1 MLRKIANKVT
11 LWVLKRIN
19 RQIVKSYHTMS
30 TEGLITG
37 GQKMC
42 EYGFRLLRLAG
53 VSSESEIRQVGYD
66 TITIGLNMT
75 ELAYIRWG
83 VGPALNVQ
91 RLLTTKETD

>member
-1 MLRKIANKVT
+1 MLRKIANKVA
-11 LWVLKRIN
+11 LWMLKRIH
-19 RQIVKSYHTMS
+19 RYIVNTYHIMS

-42 EYGFRLLRLAG
+42 EYGFKLLRLAG
-53 VSSESEIRQVGYD
+53 ADSDSEIRQIGYD
-66 TITIGLNMT
+66 AITIGLNMT

-91 RLLTTKETD
+91 RLLTTKETN